1 VPAQGE
7 QEIVGNWGIQMTKG
21 RVEQGVIDGDP
32 VFRINQPGLVLNPI
46 FMFFLIQVIFLLVQ
60 CILFKTHDFEND
72 PESGDNS
79 GLDLCLALN
88 LGQLFIFQ

>member
-46 FMFFLIQVIFLLVQ
+46 FMFFLIQI
-60 CILFKTHDFEND
+60 T
-72 PESGDNS
+72 
-79 GLDLCLALN
+79 
-88 LGQLFIFQ
+88 